1 MKQILDYWKLKRE
14 NNTLKLKC
22 ETLEEIIK
30 SELYKEFMK
39 KLGEPDEL
47 ERLRNENKNL
57 RKKHKEGKKYGNSCS
72 KERKRR
78 K

>member
-39 KLGEPDEL
+39 KLVSL
-47 ERLRNENKNL
+47 TNL
-57 RKKHKEGKKYGNSCS
+57 KGYETKIKI
-72 KERKRR
+72 
-78 K
+78 